1 MNEAIQNGAPA
12 LEVCALSKSFTLHL
26 QGRVHLAVLDGV
38 DLAVRS
44 GECVVLDGPSGA
56 GKSTLMR
63 TLYGNYRAEGG
74 RILVRHAGDIVDLAA
89 ASPRLM
95 LAVRRRTL
103 GYVSQFLH
111 VIPRVPTLAIVAEPL
126 RALGI
131 AAGEARDRAAAL
143 LERLALPE
151 RLWSLP
157 PATFSGG
164 EQQRVNIARGLAGR
178 HPILLIDEPT
188 ASLDAENGARVSAL
202 LREALAEGVAMV
214 GIFHDAA
221 TRAALATRLFRLPLK
236 EPAA

>member
-1 MNEAIQNGAPA
+1 MNAVLEAR
-12 LEVCALSKSFTLHL
+12 ALSKSFTLHL
-26 QGRVHLAVLDGV
+26 QGRLRLAVLDGV
-38 DLAVRS
+38 DLAVRP
-44 GECVVLDGPSGA
+44 GECVVLDGPSGT

-74 RILVRHAGDIVDLAA
+74 AILVRHDGDLVDLAA
-89 ASPRLM
+89 ASPRQV
-95 LAVRRRTL
+95 LAVRRRTI

-111 VIPRVPTLAIVAEPL
+111 VIPRVLTLAIVAEPL
-126 RALGI
+126 RALGV
-131 AAGEARDRAAAL
+131 AEGEARERAAL
-143 LERLALPE
+143 LLRRLALPE

-164 EQQRVNIARGLAGR
+164 EQQRVNIARGLAPR

-188 ASLDAENGARVSAL
+188 ASLDAENRDRVVTL

-221 TRAALATRLFRLPLK
+221 TRTALATRIFRLPSR
-236 EPAA
+236 ERAA

>member
-1 MNEAIQNGAPA
+1 MNAVLEAR
-12 LEVCALSKSFTLHL
+12 ALSKSFTLHL
-26 QGRVHLAVLDGV
+26 QGRLRLAVLDGV
-38 DLAVRS
+38 DLAVRP
-44 GECVVLDGPSGA
+44 GECVVLDGPSGT

-74 RILVRHAGDIVDLAA
+74 AILVRHDGDLVDLAD
-89 ASPRLM
+89 ASPRQV
-95 LAVRRRTL
+95 LAVRRRTI

-126 RALGI
+126 RALGV
-131 AAGEARDRAAAL
+131 ADAEACERAAL
-143 LERLALPE
+143 LLRRLALPE

-164 EQQRVNIARGLAGR
+164 EQQRVNIARGLAPR

-188 ASLDAENGARVSAL
+188 ASLDTENRDRVVAL
-202 LREALAEGVAMV
+202 LREALAGGVAMV

-221 TRAALATRLFRLPLK
+221 TRAALATRIFRLPSR
-236 EPAA
+236 ERAA

>member
-1 MNEAIQNGAPA
+1 
-12 LEVCALSKSFTLHL
+12 
-26 QGRVHLAVLDGV
+26 VLDGV
-38 DLAVRS
+38 DLAVRP
-44 GECVVLDGPSGA
+44 GECVVLDGPSGT

-74 RILVRHAGDIVDLAA
+74 AILVRHDGDLVDLAA
-89 ASPRLM
+89 ASPRQM
-95 LAVRRRTL
+95 LAVRRRTI

-126 RALGI
+126 RALGVDES
-131 AAGEARDRAAAL
+131 EARERAAL
-143 LERLALPE
+143 LLRRLALPE

-164 EQQRVNIARGLAGR
+164 EQQRVNIARGLAPR
-178 HPILLIDEPT
+178 QPILLIDEPT
-188 ASLDAENGARVSAL
+188 ASLDAENRDRVVAL

-221 TRAALATRLFRLPLK
+221 TRAALATRIFRLPSR
-236 EPAA
+236 ERAA